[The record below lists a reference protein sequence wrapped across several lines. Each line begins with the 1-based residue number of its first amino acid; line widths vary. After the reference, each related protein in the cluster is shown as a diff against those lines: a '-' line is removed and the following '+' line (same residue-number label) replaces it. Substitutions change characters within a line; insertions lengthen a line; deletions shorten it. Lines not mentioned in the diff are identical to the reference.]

1 MNEELIRNKIQELKA
16 LAESSN
22 VDITAELDGLEQK
35 LRGTGPTAVPAPA
48 VAAPAPVENLAWRRV
63 ELARHPERPTTLQ
76 YAEKIFDDFLELHG
90 DRAFGDDPAMVGGIG
105 VLNGMPVTFFGQQ
118 KGHNMKENL
127 ARNFG
132 MAHPEGYRKAL
143 RLAKQAAKFGRP
155 IISFVDTPGAY
166 PGVSG
171 EDRGISQAIA
181 LNMKEFS
188 ELSVPIIATILG
200 EGGSG
205 GAIGIA
211 VADIVLMMENAYY
224 SVITPEGC
232 ASILLRDS
240 SRARDAAAL
249 LKLTPEDLLRF
260 RVVDRIVTEPEGG
273 AHRDPDGAAAA
284 LKSDILTSLQI
295 VSRRSAE
302 TMLEMRHQKFLSLGV
317 FREEEARR
325 RSLLQRL
332 RDFF

>member
-1 MNEELIRNKIQELKA
+1 MSENTLRDKIAELKG
-16 LAESSN
+16 LAEKQN
-22 VDITAELDGLEQK
+22 VDISKELAELEQK
-35 LRGTGPTAVPAPA
+35 LRAPRPAATP
-48 VAAPAPVENLAWRRV
+48 PVENEAWQRV

-76 YAEKIFDDFLELHG
+76 YAERIFDDFVELHG
-90 DRAFGDDPAMVGGIG
+90 DRAYGDDSALVGGIAL
-105 VLNGMPVTFFGQQ
+105 LNGMPVTFFGHQ
-118 KGHNMKENL
+118 KGQNMKDNL
-127 ARNFG
+127 KRNFG

-143 RLAKQAAKFGRP
+143 RLARQAAKFGRP
-155 IISFVDTPGAY
+155 ILSFIDTPGAY

-181 LNMKEFS
+181 LNMKEFAV
-188 ELSVPIIATILG
+188 LPVPIVATILG

-205 GAIGIA
+205 GAIGIG

-240 SRARDAAAL
+240 SRAREAAAL
-249 LKLTPEDLLRF
+249 LKLTPHDLLRF
-260 RVVDRIVTEPEGG
+260 RVVDRIVTEPELG
-273 AHRDPDGAAAA
+273 AHKDPVGAAAA
-284 LKSDILTSLQI
+284 LKADILTSLS
-295 VSRRSAE
+295 VLSRRSTE
-302 TMLEMRHQKFLSLGV
+302 TLLSLRNEKFLSLGV
-317 FREEEARR
+317 FQEEEARR